1 MTNVQTITGKHV
13 TKKYINTLD
22 NYIDIIMHGANK
34 KNHSNK
40 RR

>member
-1 MTNVQTITGKHV
+1 MTNIQTITGRPV
-13 TKKYINTLD
+13 IKKYINTLD

-34 KNHSNK
+34 ENHSNK